1 MKGLTHPFTRALY
14 EQNGDGNIRVT
25 LRGRVG
31 IFTVDGRWLSGEL
44 RECDPH
50 MCGWI
55 AGPQFVSHRVGRE
68 ST

>member
-1 MKGLTHPFTRALY
+1 VKGLTHPFTRALY

-55 AGPQFVSHRVGRE
+55 AGPQIASHRVGRE